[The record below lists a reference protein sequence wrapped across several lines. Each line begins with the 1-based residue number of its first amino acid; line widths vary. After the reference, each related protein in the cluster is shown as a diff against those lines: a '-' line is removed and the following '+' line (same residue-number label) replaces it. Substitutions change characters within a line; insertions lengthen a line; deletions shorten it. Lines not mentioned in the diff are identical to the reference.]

1 MHGQKFVWV
10 ISTIGTTNIPCFIK
24 IREVTLQFL
33 VDLMW
38 NDPYAKEAIMCNQQ
52 INVSKDEWNTKKGT
66 GKSMKDA
73 LHKLRYA
80 KMHLLG

>member
-1 MHGQKFVWV
+1 MYGAKICMGDKHHRYYKHTMFGRGEL
-10 ISTIGTTNIPCFIK
+10 TI
-24 IREVTLQFL
+24 
-33 VDLMW
+33 DLMW

-52 INVSKDEWNTKKGT
+52 INVSKDDWNTKKGT